1 MCMRE
6 KLPIRK
12 CNRLNEYDYSNEGYY
27 FITICIK
34 DRKNILG
41 NINVGENS
49 VLPQYRNIILTEIG
63 IRIKKEIEKIKE
75 KYINVVIDK
84 YVIMPNHIHMII
96 IIADRIIGRTEF
108 SPTISR
114 IIKQFKGSISKQ
126 IGFSIWQKSYHDHII
141 RNELE
146 YNRIWQYINTNIQNW
161 EKDYFY

>member
-49 VLPQYRNIILTEIG
+49 VLPQYRNIILTKIG

-108 SPTISR
+108 SPYNITNNKTI
-114 IIKQFKGSISKQ
+114 
-126 IGFSIWQKSYHDHII
+126 
-141 RNELE
+141 
-146 YNRIWQYINTNIQNW
+146 
-161 EKDYFY
+161 